1 MTLSPTRIAAVT
13 GLAALLAAPLALAP
27 LVLTPGALAQGDPIA
42 ERQEIMK
49 GVGNATRSGV
59 QMVRGEAPF
68 DLDTAR
74 ETFAV
79 YIDASERMPGLF
91 PDGTQTGGDTEAA
104 PAIWERKDDFEA
116 LFAEFGERAAAGL
129 EATTDEA
136 TFQAALG
143 TATQSCRTCHEQ
155 FRIDN

>member
-13 GLAALLAAPLALAP
+13 GLAALLAAPVALAP
-27 LVLTPGALAQGDPIA
+27 LVFGPGALAQGDPIA

-49 GVGNATRSGV
+49 SVGDATRSGV
-59 QMVRGEAPF
+59 RMLRGEAPF
-68 DLDTAR
+68 DVDTAH

-79 YIDASERMPGLF
+79 YIDAAERMPGLF

-104 PAIWERKDDFEA
+104 PAIWEDKAGFDA
-116 LFAEFGERAAAGL
+116 LFVEFGARSASGR
-129 EATTDEA
+129 EATTDQA
-136 TFQAALG
+136 TFQAAFG

-155 FRIDN
+155 FRVGN